1 MLDRLIAI
9 DNDIRIAIIGIGS
22 IGKGLFYQSHITP
35 GIRCVGIADIRPE
48 RAIACAEWLGYDY
61 RACGTLDEVHDAV
74 ARGRLAICEDGDLLA
89 RCDMTDILLESSSSV
104 PAGGRFSETAIR
116 HGKHVI
122 LMNAEADLIFGPY
135 LLQLAREKGVVYT
148 SCDGD
153 QPVSIARLVE
163 DVRLWG
169 FELVMAG
176 NIKGFLDR
184 YANPTSIIPEAD
196 KRYLDYQQCSA
207 YTDGTK
213 LCIEQALVANAMG
226 LATAVP
232 GMHGPRAAHVREVPA
247 LFDLRGMWERHG
259 PVVDYVLGA
268 EPKGGV
274 FAVGYSDDDYQR
286 RMLAWFP
293 SLLGEG
299 PFYVFYVPYHLCH
312 VEAMKTVA
320 DVALDRR
327 PLLQPTHGF
336 RTNVYAYA
344 KRGLRAGERL
354 DGIGGYACYGLIENC
369 GGNGDNPGL
378 PICLADDVVLTRDIG
393 KDEKILLSDVRYDS
407 ARADF
412 AMYGKAL
419 QASAKGAVR

>member
-1 MLDRLIAI
+1 MLNRLIAL

-48 RAIACAEWLGYDY
+48 RAVACAEWLGYDY
-61 RACGTLDEVHDAV
+61 RVCGTLDEVHDA
-74 ARGRLAICEDGDLLA
+74 AGRGRLAVCEDGDLLA
-89 RCDMTDILLESSSSV
+89 RCDMTDVLMESSGSV
-104 PAGGRFSETAIR
+104 AAGGRFSETALR
-116 HGKHVI
+116 HGKHLI

-135 LLQLAREKGVVYT
+135 LLQLARENGVVYT

-196 KRYLDYQQCSA
+196 KRYLDYQQCSS

-213 LCIEQALVANAMG
+213 LCIEQALAANG
-226 LATAVP
+226 LGLSVAVP
-232 GMHGPRAAHVREVPA
+232 GMFGPRAAHVREVPA
-247 LFDLRGMWERHG
+247 LFDLAALRNRNG
-259 PVVDYVLGA
+259 PLVDYVLGA

-274 FAVGYSDDDYQR
+274 FAVGFSDDEYQR

-293 SLLGEG
+293 SLLGDG
-299 PFYVFYVPYHLCH
+299 PFYVFATPYHLCH

-320 DVALDRR
+320 EAVLDGKS
-327 PLLQPTHGF
+327 LLHPAHGF

-344 KRGLRAGERL
+344 KRDLRAGERL
-354 DGIGGYACYGLIENC
+354 DGIGGYASYGLIENC
-369 GGNGDNPGL
+369 GNNGGNPGL
-378 PICLADDVVLTRDIG
+378 PICLADDIFVTRDIAR
-393 KDEKILLSDVRYDS
+393 DEKILLSDVRYDS
-407 ARADF
+407 TRSDF
-412 AMYGKAL
+412 VMYGKAL
-419 QASAKGAVR
+419 VASEKGNAR